1 MHPTETTASAIR
13 PEVELL
19 LRITRTE
26 IAPEGVSRIRALL
39 RGGIDWGGLLRIA
52 RLHGV
57 IPLLYWHLHTN
68 CLQDVP
74 EAALKQL
81 RGYFYANAAQV
92 VFLTA
97 ELCSL
102 LHLLENQ
109 GIPAVPFKGP
119 ILAASLYRH
128 TFLRQ
133 AGDLDILIRKHDALK
148 ARDVL
153 LHTEYLPRP
162 NLSKDQIATEFKSSY
177 GYGFVRKDGRVLVE
191 LQWDVTRSFLSS
203 LIDTEGLWG
212 RLREATLDGKTV
224 PNLSAE
230 DLLLVL
236 CAHGAKHCWIQLRWI
251 CDVAELVR
259 GEALDWEWVLDQA
272 SRRNGMRMLSL
283 GLLLA
288 NDLFGVELPQ
298 KVLRRIQRDRGA
310 KWLARGV
317 RDRFFQGTQDAG
329 WSLNP
334 TPTYA
339 TFFQMKSRE
348 RMRDKI
354 RFLFFYLATP
364 HVKDQ
369 NLLPL
374 PRGLSFIHYATRP
387 IRLIGKYGIS
397 KMEKLLQFN
406 LTSIQTPHRGRER
419 PKEAPG
425 KPLA

>member
-1 MHPTETTASAIR
+1 MGMPRSQSWPPHSPTTFGSKLLLKAPAETTASAIE

-19 LRITRTE
+19 LRIMRTE
-26 IAPEGVSRIRALL
+26 IAPEGVGRIRVLL
-39 RGGIDWGGLLRIA
+39 RGGIDWGRLMGIA
-52 RLHGV
+52 GRHGV
-57 IPLLYWHLHTN
+57 GPLLYWHLHTN

-81 RGYFYANAAQV
+81 RDHFYANAAQV
-92 VFLTA
+92 IFLTA
-97 ELCSL
+97 ELCNL

-119 ILAASLYRH
+119 ILAASVYRN
-128 TFLRQ
+128 TLLRH

-153 LHTEYLPRP
+153 LHMEYLPRP

-203 LIDTEGLWG
+203 LVDTEGLWG

-230 DLLLVL
+230 DLLLLL
-236 CAHGAKHCWIQLRWI
+236 CAHGTKHCWIQLRWI

-259 GEALDWEWVLDQA
+259 GERLDWEWVLDQA
-272 SRRNGMRMLSL
+272 RRRNGMRMLSL
-283 GLLLA
+283 SLLLA
-288 NDLFGVELPQ
+288 EDLFGVELPQ
-298 KVLRRIQRDRGA
+298 KVLRRIQRDRSA
-310 KWLARGV
+310 KSLARGV
-317 RDRFFQGTQDAG
+317 RDRLFQGTHDAG
-329 WSLNP
+329 WKLNP
-334 TPTYA
+334 APTYA
-339 TFFQMKSRE
+339 IYFHMKSRE
-348 RMRDKI
+348 RMRDKV

-374 PRGLSFIHYATRP
+374 PRWLSFIHYATRP
-387 IRLIGKYGIS
+387 IRLIGKYGINKWKDFFS
-397 KMEKLLQFN
+397 S
-406 LTSIQTPHRGRER
+406 T
-419 PKEAPG
+419 
-425 KPLA
+425 